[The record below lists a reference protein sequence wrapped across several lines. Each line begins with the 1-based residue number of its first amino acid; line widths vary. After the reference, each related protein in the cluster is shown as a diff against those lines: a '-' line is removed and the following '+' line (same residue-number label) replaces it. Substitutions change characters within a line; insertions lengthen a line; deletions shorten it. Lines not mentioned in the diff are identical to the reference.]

1 MESRPH
7 IVDEAGLIG
16 NWGGVVSSMA
26 EQLGLELDGIESS
39 YELLP
44 ADEGFE
50 FQGRRIEAGTIAAM
64 RFEIVGVV
72 GAQPKVAVEHVT
84 RTKADQAPEW
94 ARASHFFRSPFL
106 RGGEGVRRLPDRHRR
121 VTERRLRGPVP

>member
-1 MESRPH
+1 
-7 IVDEAGLIG
+7 
-16 NWGGVVSSMA
+16 MA

-44 ADEGFE
+44 ADERFD

-72 GAQPKVAVEHVT
+72 GGQPKVAVEHVT
-84 RTKADQAPEW
+84 RTKADQAPGGRGRRRPMPTGSSSRGH
-94 ARASHFFRSPFL
+94 RASTARSSS
-106 RGGEGVRRLPDRHRR
+106 VRA
-121 VTERRLRGPVP
+121 